1 MLQPIVNSIG
11 IGWAYT
17 VLGVIN
23 FICCGGYL
31 LIRQRGM
38 RWRVVRLKKGGKG
51 LVDGVVD
58 EGVQRM
64 DSIDDENHGEES
76 CRGKRVSD
84 ASELFQSLAH

>member
-1 MLQPIVNSIG
+1 MESSE
-11 IGWAYT
+11 AEE
-17 VLGVIN
+17 
-23 FICCGGYL
+23 
-31 LIRQRGM
+31 
-38 RWRVVRLKKGGKG
+38 GGKG